1 MHKTVISL
9 ILLIIALAL
18 GIVTLRIVAVQ
29 DLLMGYMLKAA
40 MSQDTERVYEE
51 KTLKAFVCGSSSPI
65 PAPGRAQACI
75 AVLTP
80 EHFYIID
87 SGVGSTDNI
96 IASRLPM
103 QRLQGVFITHFHS
116 DHIAEIPEVNLNS
129 WVQGRTEPLEI
140 IGPPGI
146 EQIVTGLNSAYAPD
160 RHYRTAH
167 HGADLL
173 PPALGTLKAKTL
185 SVGEVLQ
192 DGALR
197 VTAFPAE
204 HAPVQP
210 ALGYRF
216 DYHGRSLVISG
227 DSLVT
232 EQTELMVQDADLL
245 LHDALSEPLM
255 SHLITAAAA
264 AGRHRNEQIFSDVL
278 DYHAGTSALRTLGER
293 SNVGMIAYYHL
304 VPAPSN
310 MVMQRIFERNLPENH
325 LIAEDRM
332 WFELP
337 AGSKEIIISED

>member
-1 MHKTVISL
+1 MHKTVTRL
-9 ILLIIALAL
+9 ILLIIVLAL
-18 GIVTLRIVAVQ
+18 MMVVLSIAAVQ
-29 DLLMGYMLKAA
+29 DLLMGYMLKVA

-51 KTLKAFVCGSSSPI
+51 RTLKVFVCGTSSPL

-96 IASRLPM
+96 TAARLPM
-103 QRLQGVFITHFHS
+103 QRLQGVFVTHFHS

-129 WVQGRTEPLEI
+129 WVQGRPEPLEI

-146 EQIVTGLNSAYAPD
+146 EQIVTGLNSAYALD
-160 RHYRTAH
+160 RQYRTAH
-167 HGADLL
+167 HGTDLL
-173 PPALGTLKAKTL
+173 PPALGKLKGRTL
-185 SVGEVLQ
+185 SVGEVLE

-197 VTAFPAE
+197 VTAFPAA
-204 HAPVQP
+204 HAPVEP
-210 ALGYRF
+210 AMGYRF

-232 EQTELMVQDADLL
+232 EHTYQMVEDADLL
-245 LHDALSEPLM
+245 LHDALSESLM
-255 SHLITAAAA
+255 SLMITAAADS
-264 AGRHRNEQIFSDVL
+264 GRHRNEKVLSDVL
-278 DYHAGTSALRTLGER
+278 DYHAGTRALRTLGEK

-310 MVMQRIFERNLPENH
+310 IVMQWIFERSLPENH
-325 LIAEDRM
+325 LIAEDSM
-332 WFELP
+332 WFDLP